1 MVASSTGCPS
11 TVADRSSST
20 KSSSPA
26 GALDARQ
33 RAEAGPQVVELL
45 GDGRVVDRHVVHRD
59 GDAVDVGQ
67 RDLRADVDLGGEGEV
82 VAVRDL
88 GDLDVR
94 TADRVHVVR
103 GRHGLGVLGRDRR
116 VHDLVEHHAPA
127 QARLEDAGGRLA
139 RPEAGDPHLLGDLAV
154 RPVEVGLELV
164 EGHLDVDADARRTEA
179 LDGALHGVTPRN
191 WCSVGRG
198 RGRAAATTTDRG
210 GSPVRDVSATAGRF
224 WSRV

>member
-1 MVASSTGCPS
+1 MTCPDETPCANGSCAPTGQCCDGKPRCGD
-11 TVADRSSST
+11 VCCEADET
-20 KSSSPA
+20 C
-26 GALDARQ
+26 
-33 RAEAGPQVVELL
+33 
-45 GDGRVVDRHVVHRD
+45 
-59 GDAVDVGQ
+59 
-67 RDLRADVDLGGEGEV
+67 
-82 VAVRDL
+82 
-88 GDLDVR
+88 
-94 TADRVHVVR
+94 
-103 GRHGLGVLGRDRR
+103 
-116 VHDLVEHHAPA
+116 
-127 QARLEDAGGRLA
+127 LEDPGGRFA

-154 RPVEVGLELV
+154 RPVEVGLEFV